1 MSPNRGFGPSS
12 VVEHSTREPTFPGSN
27 PGRSTHHTAPFFDAC
42 SFRTLVKFLPPCY
55 QCHLLQRW
63 KLTTD
68 AIYCLHHQ
76 KRNFLQSSSTHCSSL
91 DIHWYCQHGTQNL
104 AMWRRKFI
112 KQQPPNISST
122 RDLVNKSLPCSSPPP
137 PRTTRKNPSQQTA
150 HIVMYMITS
159 PLCYV
164 YVREMLQ

>member
-1 MSPNRGFGPSS
+1 MRFIGSQLSWVRIPLDPHIIPLPFLMLVRFGRKSNFSRPATNAIFYSDENSPPTPS
-12 VVEHSTREPTFPGSN
+12 
-27 PGRSTHHTAPFFDAC
+27 TA
-42 SFRTLVKFLPPCY
+42 Y
-55 QCHLLQRW
+55 
-63 KLTTD
+63 
-68 AIYCLHHQ
+68 II

-137 PRTTRKNPSQQTA
+137 PRTTGKNPSQLTA
-150 HIVMYMITS
+150 HFVMYMITS
-159 PLCYV
+159 PLCCV